1 MRVLRV
7 AVLGAGY
14 MGSAVTFPLCE
25 NGVKVNLWGTWL
37 DDRILDACASG
48 VHPKLKKRLR
58 DGVSLFYSDQLARA
72 LDGVDAVFVAVTS
85 EGFVPVFTRF
95 LEFFEPRDS
104 GRGVPILALTKGL
117 LRCDRDVKRIS
128 ETAEELFV
136 ERFGRHPFAWA
147 SVGGPVKAV
156 DLSLEVPTATVYGT
170 RSVDAE
176 KIAESFGA
184 PYYRVTT
191 SPDVVG
197 VELSSAFKNVY
208 AIALGICDGVYRSWA
223 PDSYHNVR
231 SLVFTQAV
239 KEMASIVVKAG
250 GAKETVYG
258 LAGVGDLHVT
268 SSSGR
273 NRRFGDLI
281 GGGMTAVQAY
291 ELMAGEGEAAEGYAA
306 LEHGMQLVLRLGD
319 ADGGFR
325 RSRDA
330 GLIEKE
336 LPLLA
341 TLHEIAYRGRPLM
354 EAFEGFISTQGH
366 RG

>member
-37 DDRILDACASG
+37 DDGTLDACASG

-85 EGFVPVFTRF
+85 EGFAPVFTRF
-95 LEFFEPRDS
+95 LEVFEPRDS
-104 GRGVPILALTKGL
+104 GRGVPILTLTKGL
-117 LRCDRDVKRIS
+117 LRRDGDVKRIS

-170 RSVDAE
+170 RSGVAE

-184 PYYRVTT
+184 PYYRITT
-191 SPDVVG
+191 CPDVVG

-281 GGGMTAVQAY
+281 GGGMTAVQAFD
-291 ELMAGEGEAAEGYAA
+291 LMMGEGETAEGYAA
-306 LEHGMQLVLRLGD
+306 LEHGMQLVLRLL
-319 ADGGFR
+319 
-325 RSRDA
+325 DA
-330 GLIEKE
+330 GDGSPIEKE

-341 TLHEIAYRGRPLM
+341 KLHEIVYRGRPLM